1 MDDTDRIVAA
11 IFAASHCRG
20 LADPVHADY
29 LAYDEFLRLLGE
41 RAEAETAK
49 AKAARNKDVKGVKLT
64 DLRRKDRDTP

>member
-29 LAYDEFLRLLGE
+29 LAQYDEFLRLLGE

-49 AKAARNKDVKGVKLT
+49 AKAARNKDFKGVKPCCPLA
-64 DLRRKDRDTP
+64 